1 MFTIWKVDD
10 NEPLNMY
17 NRKLKPMKSTIKEY
31 RELSM
36 NIDNHSVKKAWA
48 SDSYRR
54 SENEA
59 DDEILL
65 GL

>member
-36 NIDNHSVKKAWA
+36 NIDNHSVKK
-48 SDSYRR
+48 
-54 SENEA
+54 
-59 DDEILL
+59 
-65 GL
+65 